1 MKLDPNKTWK
11 KVEERL
17 SRESDPVC
25 RRNLESVLEHMKAEA
40 RLDIDGLIDTLTEE
54 PHYHAYTPAGEI
66 PELCPKGRDA
76 VRKFYADFVASG
88 AFRLELDI
96 DRLVVDHD
104 CVLTEGVMRMAY
116 PGATLALMGHE
127 VDDSEAYYLFEDR
140 MAVLWPMDENGKIQG
155 EDTYSVGL
163 GFEGIAERKIS
174 LDDVVPLEGEAA

>member
-1 MKLDPNKTWK
+1 MNDQVDDVIGHILNSIKDAGLKKDPFPHF
-11 KVEERL
+11 
-17 SRESDPVC
+17 ESCPVFPGAYYKELLA
-25 RRNLESVLEHMKAEA
+25 NLP
-40 RLDIDGLIDTLTEE
+40 DDD
-54 PHYHAYTPAGEI
+54 AYTPAGDI

-104 CVLTEGVMRMAY
+104 CVFTEGVMRMAY
-116 PGATLALMGHE
+116 PGATLALMSHE
-127 VDDSEAYYLFEDR
+127 VDDPEAYYLFEDR
-140 MAVLWPMDENGKIQG
+140 MAGLWPMDENGKIQG

-174 LDDVVPLEGEAA
+174 LEDVMPLEGEAA

>member
-40 RLDIDGLIDTLTEE
+40 RLDIDGLIETLSGE

-116 PGATLALMGHE
+116 PGRTLAAMGIE
-127 VDDSEAYYLFEDR
+127 VDDPDAHYLYESRMGIVWPVDREARKL
-140 MAVLWPMDENGKIQG
+140 VG
-155 EDTYSVGL
+155 EESYTGGD
-163 GFEGIAERKIS
+163 GFAGIADRKI
-174 LDDVVPLEGEAA
+174 DEADIAALRI